1 MSSESNVLLDIVEP
15 SIYRLTLNRPKA
27 LNALNQATIAELGVA
42 LSTVAADRYA
52 RVLLLTG
59 AGDKAFVAGA
69 DIRAMQEMSPIEGQ
83 RFARDTMAVFRQLET
98 LPIPVIAVVNG
109 YALGGG
115 CELAMS
121 CDWILAA
128 ETAVFGQPEV
138 NLGLTPGFGG
148 TQRLTRLVGRARAME
163 LITTG
168 RQLKADEA
176 LRWGLVNHV
185 FPAEQLMDEAMAMA
199 RQIATKAPI
208 AVRLSKEA
216 VQRGQD
222 LDLDN
227 ACQFE
232 AQVFGL
238 AFSTDDKREGVAAFL
253 EKRNPS
259 FINR

>member
-1 MSSESNVLLDIVEP
+1 MSTESNVLLEIVEP
-15 SIYRLTLNRPKA
+15 SIYLLTINRPKA
-27 LNALNQATIAELGVA
+27 LNALNSATIAELGAA
-42 LSTVAADRYA
+42 LATVAADRYA

-98 LPIPVIAVVNG
+98 LAIPVIAVVNG

-115 CELAMS
+115 NELAMS
-121 CDWILAA
+121 CDWILAG
-128 ETAVFGQPEV
+128 ESAVFGQPEV

-168 RQLKADEA
+168 RQIKADEA

-185 FPAEQLMDEAMAMA
+185 FPVAQLMDEALVMA
-199 RQIATKAPI
+199 RQIASKAPI

-253 EKRNPS
+253 EKRTPS
-259 FINR
+259 FSNR

>member
-1 MSSESNVLLDIVEP
+1 MSSEANVLLEIIEP
-15 SIYRLTLNRPKA
+15 AIYRLTLNRPKA
-27 LNALNQATIAELGVA
+27 LNALNQATIAELGAA
-42 LSTVAADRYA
+42 LERVAADRDA
-52 RVLLLTG
+52 RVLLVTG

-69 DIRAMQEMSPIEGQ
+69 DIRAMQEMSPIDGQ

-98 LPIPVIAVVNG
+98 LAIPAIAVVNG

-121 CDWILAA
+121 CDWIVAG
-128 ETAVFGQPEV
+128 ENAVFGQPEV

-148 TQRLTRLVGRARAME
+148 TQRLSRLVGRARALE

-168 RQLKADEA
+168 RQIKAEEA

-185 FPAEQLMDEAMAMA
+185 FPVEQLMDEALTMA
-199 RQIATKAPI
+199 RQIASKAPI

-253 EKRNPS
+253 EKRAPTFS
-259 FINR
+259 NR